1 LSIGPDK
8 YQHMTDQQQIKDRPG
23 SRRVTSL
30 KALKPYV
37 GRYKLQLGLIALFLT
52 LAAAGTMSVPVAVG
66 QVIDKGFMADD
77 PDTINLWFWLL
88 FGAATLMGVA
98 GGLRFYWVSWL
109 GQRIVTDLR
118 RDVYAQVIR
127 MEPEFFA
134 TTRTGEVLSRLN
146 TDTTLVESLV
156 GSSASVAVRNLLMLV
171 GSSILLVVTAP
182 SLAGIIGL
190 MILLVALPVVF
201 LGRWVRRLSRDAQDR
216 VADFSAHGDETIN
229 AVPTVQA
236 FGQEQREAET
246 FAGQVE
252 QAFDAQKRR
261 IFATTVLIALVIVLT
276 FGAITFVLW
285 LGAHAVLDGRLSP
298 GQLGQFVLYALLA
311 AGSTASLSEVWGG
324 VQRAAGAMERLAELL
339 TATNSLPRAETPREF
354 PAGPVGLAFSG
365 VSFAYPSRPGERVL
379 KQLDFVVKPG
389 ETVALVGPS
398 GAGKST
404 IFQLILR
411 FYDPDS
417 GRVVIGGH
425 DGGHDIRD
433 YDPVDLRSSLG
444 LVSQDVVLFSGTAAY
459 NLRYGRPEAQDDQVR
474 DAARL
479 AQAHDFIHALPEGYD
494 AFLGERGIR
503 LSGGQRQRLAI
514 ARALIKTPSI
524 LLLDEATASLDAE
537 SERLVQ
543 QAIDEA
549 SRDRTVL
556 VIAHRLATVRRADRI
571 LVIDRGELIE
581 QGTHD
586 ELMRDSGLY
595 RRLAQLQFPDEVAEP
610 ETADT
615 L

>member
-1 LSIGPDK
+1 
-8 YQHMTDQQQIKDRPG
+8 
-23 SRRVTSL
+23 
-30 KALKPYV
+30 
-37 GRYKLQLGLIALFLT
+37 
-52 LAAAGTMSVPVAVG
+52 
-66 QVIDKGFMADD
+66 
-77 PDTINLWFWLL
+77 
-88 FGAATLMGVA
+88 
-98 GGLRFYWVSWL
+98 
-109 GQRIVTDLR
+109 
-118 RDVYAQVIR
+118 
-127 MEPEFFA
+127 
-134 TTRTGEVLSRLN
+134 
-146 TDTTLVESLV
+146 
-156 GSSASVAVRNLLMLV
+156 VRNLLMLIA
-171 GSSILLVVTAP
+171 SSIMLVVTAP
-182 SLAGIIGL
+182 SLAGVIGL
-190 MILLVALPVVF
+190 MILLVALPVMV

-236 FGQEQREAET
+236 FAQEGRESET

-252 QAFDAQKRR
+252 SAFDAQKSR
-261 IFATTVLIALVIVLT
+261 IFATTILIVLVIVLT
-276 FGAITFVLW
+276 FGAVTFVLW
-285 LGAHAVLDGRLSP
+285 LGAHAVLDDRLSP
-298 GQLGQFVLYALLA
+298 GQLSQFVLYALLA

-324 VQRAAGAMERLAELL
+324 VQRAAGAMERLADLL
-339 TATNSLPRAETPREF
+339 TATNSLPKAEQPAAF
-354 PAGPVGLAFSG
+354 PPGPVGLAFSD
-365 VSFAYPSRPGERVL
+365 VTFAYPSRPDEPVL
-379 KQLDFVVKPG
+379 KHLDFEVNPG

-417 GRVVIGGH
+417 GRVMIGGH

-433 YDPVDLRSSLG
+433 YDPVELRASLG

-459 NLRYGRPEAQDDQVR
+459 NLRYGRPEALDEQVR

-571 LVIDRGELIE
+571 LVIENGELVE

-595 RRLAQLQFPDEVAEP
+595 RRLAQLQFPDEIAEP

-615 L
+615 I

>member
-1 LSIGPDK
+1 
-8 YQHMTDQQQIKDRPG
+8 MTDQQQENDRPT
-23 SRRVTSL
+23 SRKVTSL
-30 KALKPYV
+30 KALTPYV
-37 GRYKLQLGLIALFLT
+37 RRYKLQLGLIALFLT
-52 LAAAGTMSVPVAVG
+52 LAAAGTMAVPAAVG

-88 FGAATLMGVA
+88 FGAATVMAVA

-156 GSSASVAVRNLLMLV
+156 GSSASVAVRNLMMLV

-190 MILLVALPVVF
+190 MILLVALPVIF

-236 FGQEQREAET
+236 FAQEQRESET
-246 FAGQVE
+246 FRAQVE
-252 QAFDAQKRR
+252 RAFDAQKSR

-285 LGAHAVLDGRLSP
+285 LGAHAVLEGRLSP

-324 VQRAAGAMERLAELL
+324 VQRAAGAMERIAELL
-339 TATNSLPRAETPREF
+339 TATNSLPRAEKPVAF
-354 PAGPVGLAFSG
+354 PTGPVGLAFSG
-365 VSFAYPSRPGERVL
+365 VVFAYPSRPDEPVL
-379 KQLDFVVKPG
+379 KQLDFKVNPG

-417 GRVVIGGH
+417 GCVMIGGR
-425 DGGHDIRD
+425 DIRD
-433 YDPVDLRSSLG
+433 YDPVEMRAALG
-444 LVSQDVVLFSGTAAY
+444 LVSQDVVLFSGSAAY
-459 NLRYGRPEAQDDQVR
+459 NLRYGRPEALDDQVR
-474 DAARL
+474 EAARL
-479 AQAHDFIHALPEGYD
+479 AQAHEFIHTLPEGYD

-549 SRDRTVL
+549 SRDRTVV

-571 LVIDRGELIE
+571 LVIEHGELVE
-581 QGTHD
+581 QGTHN

-615 L
+615 I

>member
-1 LSIGPDK
+1 MS
-8 YQHMTDQQQIKDRPG
+8 DQQQIKDRPA
-23 SRRVTSL
+23 SRNVTSL
-30 KALKPYV
+30 KALRPYV
-37 GRYKLQLGLIALFLT
+37 RRYKVALALIGLFLT
-52 LAAAGTMSVPVAVG
+52 LAAAGTMAIPAAVG

-77 PDTINLWFWLL
+77 PETINLWFWLL
-88 FGAATLMGVA
+88 FGAATVMAVA

-118 RDVYAQVIR
+118 RDVYARVIR

-146 TDTTLVESLV
+146 TDTTLVESLI
-156 GSSASVAVRNLLMLV
+156 GSSASVAVRNLLMLI

-182 SLAGIIGL
+182 SLAGVIGL
-190 MILLVALPVVF
+190 MILLVMLPVAV

-236 FGQEQREAET
+236 FAQEQREADA
-246 FAGQVE
+246 FAAQVE
-252 QAFDAQKRR
+252 GAFDAQKQR
-261 IFATTVLIALVIVLT
+261 IFATTVLIVLVIVLT
-276 FGAITFVLW
+276 FGAVTFVLW
-285 LGAHAVLDGRLSP
+285 LGAHAVLDNRLSP
-298 GQLGQFVLYALLA
+298 GQLSQFVLYALLA

-324 VQRAAGAMERLAELL
+324 VQRAAGAMERLADLL
-339 TATNSLPRAETPREF
+339 TVDNSLEVVDEPAPF
-354 PAGPVGLAFSG
+354 PHRPVGLAFSG
-365 VSFAYPSRPGERVL
+365 VTFAYPSLPEEPVL
-379 KQLDFVVKPG
+379 HGLDFSVQPG

-417 GRVVIGGH
+417 GSVRIGGR
-425 DGGHDIRD
+425 DIRE
-433 YDPVDLRSSLG
+433 YDPVDMRAALG

-459 NLRYGRPEAQDDQVR
+459 NLRYGRPEALDEQVLE
-474 DAARL
+474 AARL
-479 AQAHDFIHALPEGYD
+479 AQAHDFIHTLPKGYD

-571 LVIDRGELIE
+571 LVIEHGELVA

-586 ELMRDSGLY
+586 ELLRESALY
-595 RRLAQLQFPDEVAEP
+595 QRLAQLQFPDEATEP

-615 L
+615 I

>member
-1 LSIGPDK
+1 
-8 YQHMTDQQQIKDRPG
+8 MTDQQQIKDRAS
-23 SRRVTSL
+23 SRNVTSL

-37 GRYKLQLGLIALFLT
+37 RRYKLQLGLIGLFLT
-52 LAAAGTMSVPVAVG
+52 LAAAGTMAIPAAVG

-77 PDTINLWFWLL
+77 PETINLWFWLL
-88 FGAATLMGVA
+88 FAAATLMAVA
-98 GGLRFYWVSWL
+98 GGMRFYWVSWL

-146 TDTTLVESLV
+146 TDTTLVESLI
-156 GSSASVAVRNLLMLV
+156 GSAASVAVRNLLMLI
-171 GSSILLVVTAP
+171 GSAILLVVTAP
-182 SLAGIIGL
+182 SLAGVIGL
-190 MILLVALPVVF
+190 MILLVMLPVAV

-236 FGQEQREAET
+236 FAQERRESET

-252 QAFDAQKRR
+252 SAFDSQKQR
-261 IFATTVLIALVIVLT
+261 IFATTILIVLVIVLT
-276 FGAITFVLW
+276 FGAVTFVLW

-298 GQLGQFVLYALLA
+298 GQLSQFVLYALLA

-324 VQRAAGAMERLAELL
+324 VQRAAGAMERLADLM
-339 TATNSLPRAETPREF
+339 TATNSLPKAEKPTAF
-354 PAGPVGLAFSG
+354 PSGPVGLAFSG
-365 VSFAYPSRPGERVL
+365 VTFAYPSRPDEPVL
-379 KQLDFVVKPG
+379 KQLDFKVDPG

-425 DGGHDIRD
+425 DIRD
-433 YDPVDLRSSLG
+433 YDPVELRASLG

-459 NLRYGRPEAQDDQVR
+459 NLRYGRPEALDEQVR

-571 LVIDRGELIE
+571 LVIENGELVE

-595 RRLAQLQFPDEVAEP
+595 RRLAQLQFPDEVGEP

-615 L
+615 I

>member
-1 LSIGPDK
+1 
-8 YQHMTDQQQIKDRPG
+8 MTEQQQIKDRAS
-23 SRRVTSL
+23 SRNITSL

-37 GRYKLQLGLIALFLT
+37 RRYKLQIGLIGLFLT
-52 LAAAGTMSVPVAVG
+52 LAAAGTIAIPAAVG

-88 FGAATLMGVA
+88 FGAATLMAVA
-98 GGLRFYWVSWL
+98 GGMRFYWVSWL

-118 RDVYAQVIR
+118 RDVYSQVIR

-146 TDTTLVESLV
+146 TDTTLVESLI
-156 GSSASVAVRNLLMLV
+156 GSSASVAVRNLLMLIA
-171 GSSILLVVTAP
+171 SSIMLVVTAP
-182 SLAGIIGL
+182 SLAGVIGL
-190 MILLVALPVVF
+190 MILLVALPVML

-236 FGQEQREAET
+236 FAQEGRESET

-252 QAFDAQKRR
+252 SAFDAQKHR
-261 IFATTVLIALVIVLT
+261 IFATTILIVLVIVLT
-276 FGAITFVLW
+276 FGAVTFVLW
-285 LGAHAVLDGRLSP
+285 LGAHAVLDDRLSP
-298 GQLGQFVLYALLA
+298 GQLSQFVLYALLA

-324 VQRAAGAMERLAELL
+324 VQRAAGAMERLADLL
-339 TATNSLPRAETPREF
+339 TATNSLPKPEKPTVF
-354 PAGPVGLAFSG
+354 PDGPVELAFSD
-365 VSFAYPSRPGERVL
+365 VTFAYPSRPDEPVL
-379 KQLDFVVKPG
+379 KRLGFQVNQG

-417 GRVVIGGH
+417 GRVLI
-425 DGGHDIRD
+425 GGHDIRD
-433 YDPVDLRSSLG
+433 YDPVDLRASLG

-459 NLRYGRPEAQDDQVR
+459 NLRYGRPEALDRQVH

-571 LVIDRGELIE
+571 LVIEHGELVE

-595 RRLAQLQFPDEVAEP
+595 RRLAQLQFPDEKTEP
-610 ETADT
+610 ATADT
-615 L
+615 I

>member
-1 LSIGPDK
+1 
-8 YQHMTDQQQIKDRPG
+8 MTDQQQIKDRPS
-23 SRRVTSL
+23 SRNVTSL

-37 GRYKLQLGLIALFLT
+37 RRYKLQIGLIGLFLT
-52 LAAAGTMSVPVAVG
+52 LAAAGTIAIPAAVG

-88 FGAATLMGVA
+88 FGAATLMAVA
-98 GGLRFYWVSWL
+98 GGMRFYWVSWL

-118 RDVYAQVIR
+118 RDVYSQVIR

-146 TDTTLVESLV
+146 TDTTLVESLI
-156 GSSASVAVRNLLMLV
+156 GSSASVAVRNLLMLIA
-171 GSSILLVVTAP
+171 SSIMLVVTAP
-182 SLAGIIGL
+182 SLAGVIGL
-190 MILLVALPVVF
+190 MILLVALPVMV

-236 FGQEQREAET
+236 FAQEGRESET

-252 QAFDAQKRR
+252 SAFDAQKSR
-261 IFATTVLIALVIVLT
+261 IFATTILIVLVIVLT
-276 FGAITFVLW
+276 FGAVTFVLW
-285 LGAHAVLDGRLSP
+285 LGAHAVLDDRLSP
-298 GQLGQFVLYALLA
+298 GQLSQFVLYALLA

-324 VQRAAGAMERLAELL
+324 VQRAAGAMERLADLL
-339 TATNSLPRAETPREF
+339 TATNSLPKAEQPAAF
-354 PAGPVGLAFSG
+354 PPGPVGLAFSD
-365 VSFAYPSRPGERVL
+365 VTFAYPSRPDEPVL
-379 KQLDFVVKPG
+379 KHLDFEVNPG

-417 GRVVIGGH
+417 GRVMIGGH

-433 YDPVDLRSSLG
+433 YDPVELRASLG

-459 NLRYGRPEAQDDQVR
+459 NLRYGRPEALDEQVR

-571 LVIDRGELIE
+571 LVIENGELVE

-595 RRLAQLQFPDEVAEP
+595 RRLAQLQFPDEIAEP

-615 L
+615 I